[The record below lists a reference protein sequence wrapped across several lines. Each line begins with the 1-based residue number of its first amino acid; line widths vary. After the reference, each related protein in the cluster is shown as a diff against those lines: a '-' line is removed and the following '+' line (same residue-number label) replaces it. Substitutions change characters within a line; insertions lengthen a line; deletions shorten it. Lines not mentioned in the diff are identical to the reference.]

1 MIDDQDKQQED
12 DCMNQYCR
20 NEQTQV
26 WPAKFSN
33 QTLYF
38 CQECLNLY
46 NEKKCCYFCAQVY
59 SEDNQNFLDGQKWIG
74 CDQDGCEKWTHLQC
88 ESKNGISQI
97 DILVEDT
104 KYKYICPWCRI
115 EDQKQRFLKA
125 PCRIMNKKALKYLE
139 KMNRRQTNTNE
150 QPQHNTQSNVQ
161 QFYYCPSASSKQSYL
176 EELLKKNGGFCQQVT
191 QEEIQVDLQKMIS
204 LMKQ

>member
-1 MIDDQDKQQED
+1 MIDDLDKQQED

-33 QTLYF
+33 QTLFF

-59 SEDNQNFLDGQKWIG
+59 SDDNQNFLDGQKWIG
-74 CDQDGCEKWTHLQC
+74 CDQDGCEKWFRLIYNVNQKMVFPKLTPWW
-88 ESKNGISQI
+88 K
-97 DILVEDT
+97 ILN
-104 KYKYICPWCRI
+104 INI
-115 EDQKQRFLKA
+115 FDQKQRFSKA

-139 KMNRRQTNTNE
+139 KMNRRQNNPNE
-150 QPQHNTQSNVQ
+150 QTQHNIQANVQ

-176 EELLKKNGGFCQQVT
+176 EELLKKNGGFCQQAT
-191 QEEIQVDLQKMIS
+191 QEEIQVDLQKMMS